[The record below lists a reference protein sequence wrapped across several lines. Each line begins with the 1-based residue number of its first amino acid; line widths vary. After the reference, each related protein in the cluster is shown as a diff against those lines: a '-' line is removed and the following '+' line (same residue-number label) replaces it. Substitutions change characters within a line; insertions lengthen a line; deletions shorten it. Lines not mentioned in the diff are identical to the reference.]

1 MPSNTKE
8 NGFETLIVDT
18 LVNSNGYE
26 QGITTEYNKQYAIDE
41 DRLFRFLMSTQK
53 KAMDELHILD
63 SDLEKDRFFKQLDK
77 KLKSDG
83 VIELLRKGLRYKHLR
98 LDLFYVRPSVHN
110 PEAAALY
117 EKNIHAVCT
126 PFIGSLCGKLLTGT
140 NTPFAISSAR
150 MAAFLASI
158 SAFFR
163 FLILSS
169 YRFCAPLA
177 FRFK

>member
-83 VIELLRKGLRYKHLR
+83 VWTCSMFALLFIIQKPLH
-98 LDLFYVRPSVHN
+98 
-110 PEAAALY
+110 
-117 EKNIHAVCT
+117 CT
-126 PFIGSLCGKLLTGT
+126 KRI
-140 NTPFAISSAR
+140 
-150 MAAFLASI
+150 FLALPGNCNI
-158 SAFFR
+158 PA
-163 FLILSS
+163 LIPVWLWMCALLSMV
-169 YRFCAPLA
+169 CQ
-177 FRFK
+177 